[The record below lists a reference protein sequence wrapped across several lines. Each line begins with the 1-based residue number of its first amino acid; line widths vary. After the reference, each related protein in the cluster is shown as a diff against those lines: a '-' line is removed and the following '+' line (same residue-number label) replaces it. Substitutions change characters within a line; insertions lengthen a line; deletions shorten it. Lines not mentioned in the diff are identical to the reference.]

1 MKNIEKLI
9 DICINKNIKV
19 NIAESCTGGLI
30 CSKIVSQPNASKIL
44 NEGIITYSNNSKIY
58 FLNVPNTIIAT
69 HGAVSKQTAYYMAK
83 GLSNYKNS
91 DFSVALT
98 GIAGP
103 SGGTLKKPIGLVY
116 FSFCIKNKDIIIHKK
131 LFKGNRN
138 QIREKAAN
146 YAIKKSIEILESG
159 I

>member
-1 MKNIEKLI
+1 MLLNEKYRKLI

-69 HGAVSKQTAYYMAK
+69 HGTSKQTAYYMAK
-83 GLSNYKNS
+83 GLSNYKNT

-103 SGGTLKKPIGLVY
+103 SGGTMKKPIGLVY
-116 FSFCIKNKDIIIHKK
+116 FSFCLKIKI
-131 LFKGNRN
+131 
-138 QIREKAAN
+138 
-146 YAIKKSIEILESG
+146 S
-159 I
+159 